1 KVSFL
6 LNFILDTH
14 TQVFLSRQ
22 CLIETELEIA
32 SSGFELDRA
41 SGKPEAKNARQA
53 NRPLLS
59 LSGKPARPLPDASI
73 LRVMPQKNSPKKFGS
88 DLRATDVAI
97 VKVAT

>member
-1 KVSFL
+1 VSFL

-41 SGKPEAKNARQA
+41 SGKPEVTNARQA

-59 LSGKPARPLPDASI
+59 LSGKPARPLI
-73 LRVMPQKNSPKKFGS
+73 R
-88 DLRATDVAI
+88 
-97 VKVAT
+97 KVRPTGFQNPGKEKGADQMVTPFKLYRRSGN